1 MEARISICRRRENFF
16 LKLKGNFNRR
26 DSEEILEAMRRLVGV
41 SLKSSSNNTQ
51 VFFTLQIHA
60 QIAAPKKIAELAP
73 ESEHLLRVV
82 KGPETH
88 PGAG

>member
-1 MEARISICRRRENFF
+1 MEARISICRRRENFH

-26 DSEEILEAMRRLVGV
+26 DSEEILGAMRRLVGV
-41 SLKSSSNNTQ
+41 SLKSSSANTP

-60 QIAAPKKIAELAP
+60 KIAAPKKIAEPAP
-73 ESEHLLRVV
+73 ESDRLLRVL

-88 PGAG
+88 PGTG